1 MEVVDEVTAVH
12 FPEEI
17 LGDILSRLTV
27 RSLLRFECVSK
38 FWNTLISKPYFN
50 VKHLNHAKND
60 QNSQKFLICQKC
72 PKDCIFSMYCCPLS
86 SVQLVEDVQKLD
98 CPSNSRPRSESS
110 LDKNGGFAKKRMREN
125 ESENE
130 KKEEGMYYNRKDISI
145 DSLGI
150 FVGIVL
156 LNSFFCEILLTS
168 WGFLD
173 QNLNFEFPTIFVG
186 TLK

>member
-1 MEVVDEVTAVH
+1 M
-12 FPEEI
+12 
-17 LGDILSRLTV
+17 

-98 CPSNSRPRSESS
+98 CPSNSRPRYCEINYFYNGLAIITVDNIFDATPILLLWNPSTRES
-110 LDKNGGFAKKRMREN
+110 
-125 ESENE
+125 
-130 KKEEGMYYNRKDISI
+130 
-145 DSLGI
+145 
-150 FVGIVL
+150 IVL
-156 LNSFFCEILLTS
+156 PNP
-168 WGFLD
+168 
-173 QNLNFEFPTIFVG
+173 EFP
-186 TLK
+186 LKGDSYLGLG

>member
-98 CPSNSRPRSESS
+98 CPSNSRPSR
-110 LDKNGGFAKKRMREN
+110 DARDR
-125 ESENE
+125 
-130 KKEEGMYYNRKDISI
+130 RR
-145 DSLGI
+145 
-150 FVGIVL
+150 
-156 LNSFFCEILLTS
+156 
-168 WGFLD
+168 
-173 QNLNFEFPTIFVG
+173 TINPV
-186 TLK
+186 

>member
-98 CPSNSRPRSESS
+98 CPSNSRPRAIAAVP
-110 LDKNGGFAKKRMREN
+110 DN
-125 ESENE
+125 
-130 KKEEGMYYNRKDISI
+130 
-145 DSLGI
+145 
-150 FVGIVL
+150 
-156 LNSFFCEILLTS
+156 NSFLLLVLVCTCFDS
-168 WGFLD
+168 QD
-173 QNLNFEFPTIFVG
+173 IIT
-186 TLK
+186 